1 MVSVSISGNCTSTVT
16 LFGIETWI
24 LSNQQRKMLESFHWR
39 CVRFLTGD
47 FITKLRNGDWH
58 YPKTE
63 DVMQKAGLKSIKQYI
78 EQRRTNVEEYM
89 TMESE
94 SIRIGVRKDSDI

>member
-1 MVSVSISGNCTSTVT
+1 MDTEQSTAQDVGIVSSAI
-16 LFGIETWI
+16 
-24 LSNQQRKMLESFHWR
+24 

-47 FITKLRNGDWH
+47 FITKLPNGDWH